1 MAVFQRWNLLFFS
14 PWNTRNCMVNLGK
27 IMGNLGEIYMF
38 NKSEKDILGIW
49 LWEFITGNGIW
60 KQHKISKIGESK
72 VGATDWLA
80 IWHLPEPRDAIWPY
94 GWSTSVSHG
103 MAAYPMENHPSDP
116 FQHDFPV
123 PNHPNH
129 HPIAVISPTFRE
141 VRYGKITWEHSEKK
155 KKHISTA
162 AEATLLSNLS
172 TLDSNFKLRPQL
184 TIELRRSYQA
194 LNQHHPTNQLRTILP
209 YVTPDL
215 SRLGP
220 SNMSFGNG

>member
-1 MAVFQRWNLLFFS
+1 MVPNHQPESHPFSNRAPRSPWSAASAGHKTPHGPTCGNGGVSAVESAFFS

-94 GWSTSVSHG
+94 GWSTSASHG

-155 KKHISTA
+155 NIYQQRLKQHFLAILAPWTPIS
-162 AEATLLSNLS
+162 N
-172 TLDSNFKLRPQL
+172 
-184 TIELRRSYQA
+184 
-194 LNQHHPTNQLRTILP
+194 
-209 YVTPDL
+209 
-215 SRLGP
+215 
-220 SNMSFGNG
+220 